1 MFRVTDIWKARARL
15 KSSILRT
22 PLIFSP
28 ALSQRTGCQVYL
40 KMECWQLCGCFK
52 VRGAINLVASLTD
65 AERSRGLVTATS
77 GNQGIALAYA
87 ARAFGQP
94 PPIVFMVEGTDA
106 ARVGKMKA
114 LGAQTMFHGQAFSEA
129 YDQAWQYA
137 TEKGA
142 ILVQSY
148 APSSIM
154 AGQGTIGL
162 EIMEDLP
169 DVEAILVP
177 IGGGGLISGIAT
189 AVKSVS
195 ESVKIIGVAPAASP
209 AAYLSLRDGT
219 CYEEIDTRPS
229 LADGL
234 LGGFDRI
241 PFEICRNL
249 IQDVELVEED
259 DIVQAMR
266 VYQQDEQ
273 LMVEAASSVS
283 LAAILNGKNDFR
295 GRKTV
300 LVLTGRNIDATK
312 FNDVIRH
319 AERRQDHG

>member
-1 MFRVTDIWKARARL
+1 
-15 KSSILRT
+15 
-22 PLIFSP
+22 
-28 ALSQRTGCQVYL
+28 
-40 KMECWQLCGCFK
+40 MECWQLCGCFK

-129 YDQAWQYA
+129 YDQARQYA

-162 EIMEDLP
+162 PIYLCAM
-169 DVEAILVP
+169 VP
-177 IGGGGLISGIAT
+177 AT
-189 AVKSVS
+189 
-195 ESVKIIGVAPAASP
+195 
-209 AAYLSLRDGT
+209 R
-219 CYEEIDTRPS
+219 R
-229 LADGL
+229 
-234 LGGFDRI
+234 
-241 PFEICRNL
+241 
-249 IQDVELVEED
+249 
-259 DIVQAMR
+259 
-266 VYQQDEQ
+266 
-273 LMVEAASSVS
+273 
-283 LAAILNGKNDFR
+283 
-295 GRKTV
+295 
-300 LVLTGRNIDATK
+300 LTLDPPWPM
-312 FNDVIRH
+312 DC
-319 AERRQDHG
+319 